1 MSKTIRFCFVSLL
14 VLALSAVAFAQSTTT
29 GSIGGVVNNPN
40 KEVVTGAAVTVKN
53 IGTNKED
60 SATTDDTGRFKVANL
75 QPGVYSVTV
84 NSAGFSPMTV
94 DNVTV
99 EVGRETNIEVALAV
113 GQVTGQVDVT
123 AEAPVIN
130 TTQQDFST
138 NLNQTSI
145 NELPVNGRRWSNFA
159 ILTPGAV
166 PDGNFGLISFRGI
179 SGLLNN
185 STVDGGDNN
194 QGFFSEE
201 RGRTRSAYSISQAAI
216 REFQVNTSN
225 FAAEYG
231 RSAGGVI
238 NAVTKSGTNEFHGSA
253 FFYDRNNKWGARN
266 PNTFINRLV
275 NGVSTREAFKPKDV
289 RYQFGGT
296 IGGPII
302 KDTLFFFFSYD
313 EQRRNFPGVAVFATP
328 GYLNTVNRCASAS
341 ASGCTAA
348 LFGTSLKNPSRA
360 LTDAQID
367 SALTFINSLTGEVPR
382 RGDQRLYLP
391 KIDWQVNS
399 NHLFS
404 ATYNRLRWKSPAGVQ
419 TGATVQRDRA
429 GFGDDFVETDSLN
442 LRLSSTLTPQLINEF
457 RFQWADELNSQ
468 FAQPPLPGEPTTA
481 NGFSPQVALTNGLTF
496 GKATSLDRAALP
508 DERRFQFADSV
519 TYTTGNHTFKVGTDI
534 NRVRDIDDNLFTG
547 SGSYTYGNINDFIVD
562 YVNFTSNGALRTA
575 GALCSTSTRAAG
587 KCYTSNYNQGFGQPR
602 FQLRTI
608 DWAFFAQDDWR
619 VTPRLTLNVGL
630 RWDYEQFPDPFLV
643 NPNLPQTANRP
654 SDKNNFGPRIGFAAD
669 VSGDGKTSVRGGYG
683 IYYGRINGTIIINS
697 LINTGLSTGQAVSS
711 VAAACPSTPT
721 PGTAANTACPTP
733 ASVPL
738 GNPTAPLFPNILA
751 SAPAGTAAVNYF
763 RNGFQNPLIHQGD
776 VIIEREIARNTV
788 ISASYLL
795 SFGNHLTTF
804 VDTNL
809 NPPTAQGRVNIL
821 DGPFAGQ
828 VWSFPYYRGTRP
840 NTNFGNILE
849 IRDSVSTKYH
859 ALVLQANRR
868 LTNGLQFQSSYT
880 LSRAQDNGGSQSS
893 ATFTPGFSALFDP
906 FDPSGD
912 NGLSPFDRRH
922 KFVASVVYNTD
933 FKGLNG
939 AGKAIL
945 NGWTIAPIVN
955 MFSGF
960 RYTAVTNGFTP
971 PSSGATNVT
980 TAGTFGA
987 SQAGGIN
994 GSNGSLRFGLTPN
1007 NAFHTP
1013 SVKYVDLRLSRR
1025 FTIKENAK
1033 IEFLAEGFN
1042 IFNRT
1047 QVTGVNNRLY
1057 VLSVPTTGPNVNTVV
1072 ATFDPTFGTPSDL
1085 SNGFFF
1091 RERQIQLAVRFEF

>member
-1 MSKTIRFCFVSLL
+1 MAKIVKGCFVCLFVL
-14 VLALSAVAFAQSTTT
+14 VLSTVAFAQSNTT
-29 GSIGGVVNNPN
+29 GSIGGVVSNPN
-40 KEVVTGAAVTVKN
+40 KEVVPGAAMTVRN

-60 SATTDDTGRFKVANL
+60 TATTDDTGRFKVTNL
-75 QPGVYSVTV
+75 QPGNYAVTV
-84 NSAGFSPMTV
+84 NSSGFSPSTME
-94 DNVTV
+94 NVVV
-99 EVGRETNIEVALAV
+99 EVGRETNLEVSLSV
-113 GQVTGQVDVT
+113 GPVTGTVDVS
-123 AEAPVIN
+123 ADAPVIN

-159 ILTPGAV
+159 ILTPGAT

-238 NAVTKSGTNEFHGSA
+238 NAVTKSGTNEFHGSG

-266 PNTFINRLV
+266 PNTFITRLV

-289 RYQFGGT
+289 RYQFGGAL
-296 IGGPII
+296 GGPII
-302 KDTLFFFFSYD
+302 KDHLFFFFSYD

-328 GYLNTVNRCASAS
+328 GYLNTVNRTTLLARGLS
-341 ASGCTAA
+341 T
-348 LFGTSLKNPSRA
+348 
-360 LTDAQID
+360 AQID
-367 SALTFINSLTGEVPR
+367 SALAFLNDQTGEVPR
-382 RGDQRLYLP
+382 RGDQRLFLP
-391 KIDWQVNS
+391 KIDWQLNS
-399 NHLFS
+399 NNQFS

-429 GFGDDFVETDSLN
+429 GFGDDFVEIDSLN
-442 LRLSSTLTPQLINEF
+442 LRLASTLSSQLVNEF

-468 FAQPPLPGEPTTA
+468 FAQDPLPGQPTTA

-496 GKATSLDRAALP
+496 GKSTSLDRVALP
-508 DERRFQFADSV
+508 DERRFQFADSL

-547 SGSYTYGNINDFIVD
+547 SGSYVYGNINDFIVD
-562 YVNFTSNGALRTA
+562 YTNFATNGALRTA
-575 GALCSTSTRAAG
+575 GRTCATQANPAANTRLAG
-587 KCYTSNYNQGFGQPR
+587 KCYTANYNQGFGQPR
-602 FQLRTI
+602 FELTTT

-619 VTPRLTLNVGL
+619 ATSRLTLNLGL
-630 RWDYEQFPDPFLV
+630 RWDYEHFPQPFLV

-654 SDKNNFGPRIGFAAD
+654 NDKNNFGPRIGFAAD
-669 VSGDGKTSVRGGYG
+669 ISGDGKTSLRGGYG

-711 VAAACPSTPT
+711 VPANCSAALC
-721 PGTAANTACPTP
+721 GNANANDV
-733 ASVPL
+733 A
-738 GNPTAPLFPNILA
+738 GNPAAPVFPNIL
-751 SAPAGTAAVNYF
+751 STAPPGTAGINYF
-763 RNGFQNPLIHQGD
+763 RQGFQNPLIHQGD
-776 VIIEREIARNTV
+776 IIVEREVARNTV
-788 ISASYLL
+788 ISASYLF

-809 NPPTAQGRVNIL
+809 SPPTSRGRVNIV
-821 DGPFAGQ
+821 DGPFAGE
-828 VWSFPYYRGTRP
+828 VWTFPYYRGSQNTRP
-840 NTNFGNILE
+840 FPAFGTILE
-849 IRDSVSTKYH
+849 IRDSISTKYN

-893 ATFTPGFSALFDP
+893 NTFTPGFSALFDP

-922 KFVASVVYNTD
+922 KFVASVVYNTN
-933 FKGLNG
+933 FTGLSDT
-939 AGKAIL
+939 GKAIL
-945 NGWTIAPIVN
+945 NNWTIAPIVN

-960 RYTAVTNGFTP
+960 RYTAVTNNFN
-971 PSSGATNVT
+971 PSAI
-980 TAGTFGA
+980 FGA
-987 SQAGGIN
+987 NQANNGIN

-1013 SVKYVDLRLSRR
+1013 SIKYVDLRVSRR
-1025 FTIKENAK
+1025 FK
-1033 IEFLAEGFN
+1033 ITEGSKLELLAEGFN

-1047 QVTGVNNRLY
+1047 QVTGVNNRIY
-1057 VLSVPTTGPNVNTVV
+1057 QLSSPITGPNAGTVI

>member
-1 MSKTIRFCFVSLL
+1 MSKILKLSFVCLL
-14 VLALSAVAFAQSTTT
+14 VLAFSAVTFAQSTTT
-29 GSIGGVVNNPN
+29 GSIGGVVTNPN
-40 KEVVTGAAVTVKN
+40 KEVVAGAGVTVKN
-53 IGTNKED
+53 VGTNKEET
-60 SATTDDTGRFKVANL
+60 ATSDDTGRFKVANL
-75 QPGVYSVTV
+75 QPGIYAVTV
-84 NSAGFSPMTV
+84 NSSGFSPMTV

-99 EVGRETNIEVALAV
+99 EVGRETNLEVALAV
-113 GQVTGQVDVT
+113 GPVTGQVDVT
-123 AEAPVIN
+123 ADAPVIN

-253 FFYDRNNKWGARN
+253 FFYDRDNKWGARN
-266 PNTFINRLV
+266 PNTFITRLV
-275 NGVSTREAFKPKDV
+275 NGVSTREALKPED
-289 RYQFGGT
+289 RRFQFGGT
-296 IGGPII
+296 IGGPIV
-302 KDTLFFFFSYD
+302 KDKLFFFFSYD

-328 GYLNTVNRCASAS
+328 GYLNTVNRCPSA
-341 ASGCTAA
+341 AAPGCSAA
-348 LFGTSLKNPSRA
+348 LFASSLRNPSRGI
-360 LTDAQID
+360 TDAQID
-367 SALTFINSLTGEVPR
+367 ASLNFINSMTGEVPR
-382 RGDQRLYLP
+382 RGDQRLFLP

-399 NHLFS
+399 NNQFS

-419 TGATVQRDRA
+419 TGATVLRDRA

-442 LRLSSTLTPQLINEF
+442 LRLTSTLSSKLINEF

-468 FAQPPLPGEPTTA
+468 FAQPPLPGQPTTA

-496 GKATSLDRAALP
+496 GKATSLDRVALP
-508 DERRFQFADSV
+508 DERRFQFADSL
-519 TYTTGNHTFKVGTDI
+519 TYSTGNHTFKFGTDI

-547 SGSYTYGNINDFIVD
+547 AGSYTYGNINDFIVD
-562 YVNFTSNGALRTA
+562 YVNFTNNGSVRTA
-575 GALCSTSTRAAG
+575 GGLCVTSTRTAG
-587 KCYTSNYNQGFGQPR
+587 KCYTANYNQGFGQPR

-619 VTPRLTLNVGL
+619 VTPRLTLNLGL
-630 RWDYEQFPDPFLV
+630 RWDYEQYPDPFLV
-643 NPNLPQTANRP
+643 NPNLPQTGNRP

-669 VSGDGKTSVRGGYG
+669 LTGDGKTSLRGGYG

-711 VAAACPSTPT
+711 IAAACPATPT
-721 PGTAANTACPTP
+721 PGTPANTACPTAP
-733 ASVPL
+733 SVPL
-738 GNPTAPLFPNILA
+738 GNPTAPVFPNILA
-751 SAPAGTAAVNYF
+751 SAPPGTAGVNFF

-776 VIIEREIARNTV
+776 LIIEREIARNTV
-788 ISASYLL
+788 ISASYLF
-795 SFGNHLTTF
+795 SFGKHLTTF

-809 NPPTAQGRVNIL
+809 NPPTGQGRVNIV

-828 VWSFPYYRGTRP
+828 TWVFPFYRGSAATRP
-840 NTNFGNILE
+840 FPSFGTILE

-868 LTNGLQFQSSYT
+868 LTNGLQFQTSYT
-880 LSRAQDNGGSQSS
+880 LSRAQDDGGAQSS

-906 FDPSGD
+906 FDAEGD
-912 NGLSPFDRRH
+912 SGLSPFDRRH
-922 KFVASVVYNTD
+922 KFAASVVYNTN
-933 FKGLNG
+933 FKGMTG
-939 AGKAIL
+939 ASAAIL

-955 MFSGF
+955 MYSGF
-960 RYTAVTNGFTP
+960 RYTAVTNAFTP
-971 PSSGATNVT
+971 PATAAT
-980 TAGTFGA
+980 GSTFGG

-1013 SVKYVDLRLSRR
+1013 SIKYVDLRVSRR

-1033 IEFLAEGFN
+1033 IELLAEGFN

-1047 QVTGVNNRLY
+1047 QVTGVNNRIY
-1057 VLSVPTTGPNVNTVV
+1057 QLSSPITGPNANTVIG
-1072 ATFDPTFGTPSDL
+1072 TFDPTFGTPSDL